1 MFGVQ
6 IRIVIFEPSDLGL
19 LSSDLSLFE
28 FNLQIFLFDCP
39 HILIVL
45 TPALLSLLAH
55 LAEFS
60 FVGTHDLFEL
70 SLCFGQLAIQI
81 LISLL
86 QNFSLFVVE
95 SQLILELYDGLL
107 LLLQFALHMG
117 EDLALLGQLYIVFLN
132 LQNSLFAQILNLLF

>member
-132 LQNSLFAQILNLLF
+132 LQSSLFAQILNLLF

>member
-1 MFGVQ
+1 VFGVQ
-6 IRIVIFEPSDLGL
+6 ICAVIFEPSDLGL

-55 LAEFS
+55 LAELS
-60 FVGTHDLFEL
+60 FIGTHDLFEL

-132 LQNSLFAQILNLLF
+132 LQSSLFAQILNLLF

>member
-1 MFGVQ
+1 VFGVQ

-132 LQNSLFAQILNLLF
+132 LQSSLFAQILNLLF